1 MLGLLATDVRY
12 IWQEIGLE
20 MTTSNA
26 TMTKLQ
32 LSRGESR
39 YPWNHYCSHYYN
51 CLSLSQM
58 FSCHSLYIATLQKQK
73 AHLRL
78 PELYC
83 SYKNAVRDHP

>member
-20 MTTSNA
+20 MTSTA
-26 TMTKLQ
+26 MMTKLQ
-32 LSRGESR
+32 LSESTLGTITAATATTEQLFIFKSDVFMSFII
-39 YPWNHYCSHYYN
+39 Y
-51 CLSLSQM
+51 
-58 FSCHSLYIATLQKQK
+58 TLQKQK

-78 PELYC
+78 PELHC

>member
-32 LSRGESR
+32 LSKSTLGTTTAATATTVYVFMSFTI
-39 YPWNHYCSHYYN
+39 Y
-51 CLSLSQM
+51 
-58 FSCHSLYIATLQKQK
+58 TLQKQK

-78 PELYC
+78 PQLYC
-83 SYKNAVRDHP
+83 SYKNAVHDHP